1 MRCPFSGYYNP
12 NLCFDEIAIAFLF
25 TFTLLLLCFLIY
37 FVADRR
43 YKKEQ
48 EMLKSKKHSKNVL
61 NSKKPEVF
69 HNGRKRT
76 KKADKAVRTHG
87 D

>member
-1 MRCPFSGYYNP
+1 MRCPFSGYYNT
-12 NLCFDEIAIAFLF
+12 NLCPDEIAIALLFL
-25 TFTLLLLCFLIY
+25 FTLLLLCFLIY
-37 FVADRR
+37 FVANRE

-48 EMLKSKKHSKNVL
+48 EMLKS
-61 NSKKPEVF
+61 
-69 HNGRKRT
+69 GRRRT